1 MNMRYWSFL
10 AAKIAVASVAL
21 YGLLILMDGYLPH
34 GMVVKPAAKIHAAP
48 RVPTLPG
55 AEASNQRDVIW
66 LVPGAVATPAEEA
79 KLLAPLSN
87 GTDRLLCNLGLMAWF
102 LLAVGVGYLI
112 VWDQRYRCR
121 TCLRRLRMPVET
133 GSWGQMLQFGR
144 PRIEYICVYGHG
156 TLRAEELQISGRE
169 QPEWTPNSG
178 DFWQELCGSGKDSST
193 KR

>member
-1 MNMRYWSFL
+1 MFSALKYQVRYWGFLLLKL
-10 AAKIAVASVAL
+10 AAAAAVAGFAL
-21 YGLLILMDGYLPH
+21 WFLNLFWAPRTKLFHLAWGEFSYDLAYTTLAGVWFLFSYGLVYL
-34 GMVVKPAAKIHAAP
+34 A
-48 RVPTLPG
+48 
-55 AEASNQRDVIW
+55 
-66 LVPGAVATPAEEA
+66 
-79 KLLAPLSN
+79 
-87 GTDRLLCNLGLMAWF
+87 F
-102 LLAVGVGYLI
+102 
-112 VWDQRYRCR
+112 WDQRYRCR